1 MNNHSARVQF
11 CVSKDVLKKL
21 QSKSK
26 SKSIDDYINTLIMK
40 DIDRLT

>member
-1 MNNHSARVQF
+1 MNNHSATVRF

-40 DIDRLT
+40 DIDKLT

>member
-1 MNNHSARVQF
+1 MNNYSATIKF
-11 CVSKDVLKKL
+11 CVNKDVLKKL

-40 DIDRLT
+40 DINRLT

>member
-1 MNNHSARVQF
+1 MNNYSATVRF

-40 DIDRLT
+40 DINRLT